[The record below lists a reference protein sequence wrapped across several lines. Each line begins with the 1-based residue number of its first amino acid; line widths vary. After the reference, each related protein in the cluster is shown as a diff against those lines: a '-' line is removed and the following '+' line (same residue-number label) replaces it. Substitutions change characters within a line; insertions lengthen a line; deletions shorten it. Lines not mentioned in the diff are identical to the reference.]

1 MTYIFEFE
9 VIPGKA
15 NEFWAFM
22 EKTGAPFWTKYKEV
36 KSYKVFTKIG
46 GEPIYEGHVELD
58 NFTDFDKI
66 RTDPEWDSVS
76 AATSQYVFNCRRR
89 FILPVK
95 SFD

>member
-46 GEPIYEGHVELD
+46 GEPIYEGHVFPFFLYSCS
-58 NFTDFDKI
+58 TLLQ
-66 RTDPEWDSVS
+66 
-76 AATSQYVFNCRRR
+76 A
-89 FILPVK
+89 
-95 SFD
+95 